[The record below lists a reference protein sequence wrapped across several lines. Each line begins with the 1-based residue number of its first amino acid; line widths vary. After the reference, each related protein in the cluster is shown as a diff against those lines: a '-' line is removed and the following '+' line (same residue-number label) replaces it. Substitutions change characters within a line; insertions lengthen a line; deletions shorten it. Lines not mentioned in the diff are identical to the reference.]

1 MMSGMFCGT
10 VWAGG
15 EAIDEIMMAATG
27 QWLDLGDGYM
37 GIYFYNSTCR
47 CVTLPTI

>member
-37 GIYFYNSTCR
+37 GIYFYNST
-47 CVTLPTI
+47 